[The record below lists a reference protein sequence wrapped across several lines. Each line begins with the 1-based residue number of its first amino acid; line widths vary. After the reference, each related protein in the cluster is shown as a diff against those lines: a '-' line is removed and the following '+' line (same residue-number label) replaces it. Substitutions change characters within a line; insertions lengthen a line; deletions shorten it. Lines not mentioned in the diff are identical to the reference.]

1 MIKKSPIRRMAK
13 RLCLSSEDMALVE
26 AAVRDEYRE
35 MGIEEE
41 RRALPPVTDPQ
52 RGLPSA
58 NGRATPATKP
68 AIREPQR
75 KAQPVPQNGTTTAP
89 TPSNGGVTPGSQDS
103 GATNGKD
110 STTTVEGVVGPL
122 EPDASGN
129 TIRRSGKGSENVVFT
144 MGRNGSL
151 TPVYS
156 NQTAMVPEITRRQGS
171 EAVARVAILR
181 ENGRQYYVL
190 SGFLEG

>member
-1 MIKKSPIRRMAK
+1 MAK
-13 RLCLSSEDMALVE
+13 RLCLSSEDMTLVE

-41 RRALPPVTDPQ
+41 QRALPPVTDPQ
-52 RGLPSA
+52 RALPPVT
-58 NGRATPATKP
+58 GRATPATKP
-68 AIREPQR
+68 PIREPQR
-75 KAQPVPQNGTTTAP
+75 RVQPVPQYGTAAP
-89 TPSNGGVTPGSQDS
+89 PMRSNGSAKAGSQGL

-110 STTTVEGVVGPL
+110 NTTTVQGVVGPL

-129 TIRRSGKGSENVVFT
+129 AIRRTGKGVEYVVFT
-144 MGRNGSL
+144 MGRNGSM

-156 NQTAMVPEITRRQGS
+156 NQPAMIPEIARRQGH

-190 SGFLEG
+190 SGFVEG